1 MRYDWM
7 KFAKQKAWKVFV
19 TFTLSL
25 LCAFCAGVS
34 WSQTTQQFTGRVL
47 DSAGAVIP
55 AAQVI
60 VHNQATSVDV
70 KTVTTG
76 SGDYT
81 VTYLPPGTYDIT
93 VSKQGFEAEKKT
105 NILLNVDQTSTINF
119 QLSVGST
126 TEAITVNASDIQI
139 ELSKA
144 DNGEIIDN
152 ERIQEAPLDGRNP
165 YGLFDLSPGTH
176 DFSSA
181 QYPRPFDNVT
191 GNQLVNG
198 SFQPSQQNI
207 DGASNE
213 AADLG
218 RTAFTPSVDVV
229 QEYKIVLNAYDASY
243 GRSGGSAVDVSIKSG
258 SNKFH
263 GTADYYARRQ
273 WLDTFDF
280 GTKYN
285 AFSSDTPAVKLGHRR
300 SQESF
305 VVDGPVVIP
314 HLVNGKNKL
323 FFVASYE
330 RMRDILPNPGYNHY
344 SVPNPA
350 WVTGDFSTATYWN
363 TTTNSLQPL
372 TIYDPLTPLH
382 TVVDPNDGLTKQAHD
397 AFPGNRIPAG
407 RIDPVAANVL
417 SYLSYVTPN
426 VNPGPGYAP
435 WSNNYAVDQVEN
447 DLWTNTMVKID
458 YNPSDANRL
467 SFRWAKQGRFAT
479 DFWNTCVPNADPANS
494 NGSGNQPKTETGTAQ
509 WTHVFKPNLLLNVNT
524 SVMVYTNESIE
535 GTIFSGN
542 EVAKLGFAAA
552 FYNQIQS
559 TNRFL
564 NISSNG
570 LPGANNFVDFGPNWL
585 GFSGDRHALDFLPAL
600 TYIKGA
606 HTIRAGVNID
616 FYQWMLPIGGNADNF
631 NFTPN
636 FSNEYGGG
644 TANNTDAPGYS
655 SGLSTASL
663 LLGYPNNGSVNWTDY
678 PFYSQHY
685 FAPWFQ
691 DDWKITEKL
700 TLNLG
705 LRWDFL
711 TPEVERHNK
720 LDGVFNTTVL
730 NPVSSQIPTGTAAL
744 GTMTNLQGGLTFAG
758 VNGQPRGAYRMN
770 KLQVQPR
777 IGFAYAISDKM
788 SLRGGIGENILNLQI
803 LPGSDGFSS
812 STSYNNSLNNGLTP
826 YTSTTGQGLSNPIP
840 VVPQST
846 GAALGYLQ
854 DLGKSFSFV
863 NPNYQMPTFWS
874 WSLSYEIAPT
884 RRDAFSASYIGNRVP
899 NNPENNN
906 INQISPAWNA
916 QCDVERGGNR
926 QLCDGAAGQI
936 ANPFLGISDFG
947 GSNYYNSTT
956 LSKSNFTRPYPLFGA
971 ITENGAT
978 NDGKNWYNAVSVVG
992 SHQLSGSLSVHAT
1005 YTHAKA
1011 ESSGGWVPGSN
1022 TFAPPGTNPSTG
1034 WVDQLNNVMAREV
1047 STFNDVKH
1055 QVSFSGVAILPFGK
1069 NRLLLSHVN
1078 RFVDE
1083 IVNGWEITPLYT
1095 YYSGFAWR
1103 PQDSGGSYDSDGNHS
1118 TVYDHSGNWEMA
1130 SGGPIS
1136 KSMGVSHT
1144 ILPPDGNHNYS
1155 RIRGVTPCVGYET
1168 EVTSKAGITSK
1179 VPMASPAAVAAGCAA
1194 SVTDVSNIQ
1203 FFRTANSYAV
1213 GRQNIDFGVR
1223 QPGAYKLDIAA
1234 SKNFSIPEASRI
1246 YLGDQAKLQIR
1257 VDFLNAFNHA
1267 NWDNSYNNDPTSIN
1281 FGTIRKGPDG
1291 PSNEPRYLQL
1301 SGKLTW

>member
-1 MRYDWM
+1 MQYANR
-7 KFAKQKAWKVFV
+7 KAAKALWGLVL
-19 TFTLSL
+19 TM
-25 LCAFCAGVS
+25 LCMFSAVVS
-34 WSQTTQQFTGRVL
+34 WSQTTQQFTGHVV
-47 DSAGAVIP
+47 DPAGAVIP
-55 AAQVI
+55 GAQVV
-60 VHNQATSVDV
+60 VHNQATGVDV
-70 KTVTTG
+70 KAVTTG

-81 VTYLPPGTYDIT
+81 VTYLIPGTYDIT
-93 VSKQGFEAEKKT
+93 VSKENFKTEKKT
-105 NILLNVDQTSTINF
+105 DILLNVDQASTINF
-119 QLSVGST
+119 QLSIGAAS
-126 TEAITVNASDIQI
+126 EEITVNASETQI

-144 DNGEIIDN
+144 DNGEIIDS
-152 ERIQEAPLDGRNP
+152 ELIQEAPLDGRNP
-165 YGLFDLSPGTH
+165 YSLFVLSPGSH
-176 DFSSA
+176 DFSSV
-181 QYPRPFDNVT
+181 QYPRPFDNIT
-191 GNQLVNG
+191 GNQIVNG
-198 SFQPSQQNI
+198 SSQDSQQNI
-207 DGASNE
+207 DGASND
-213 AADLG
+213 AADLD

-229 QEYKIVLNAYDASY
+229 GEYKIVLNAYDASY
-243 GRSGGSAVDVSIKSG
+243 GRGGGSAVDVSLKSG
-258 SNKFH
+258 TNQFH

-273 WLDTFDF
+273 WLDTYDYE
-280 GTKYN
+280 TKYDN
-285 AFSSDTPAVKLGHRR
+285 YSNPTGTPAPKLSHRR

-314 HLVNGKNKL
+314 HLFNGKNKL
-323 FFVASYE
+323 FFIASYE
-330 RMRDILPNPGYNHY
+330 RMRDILPNPGYNSY

-382 TVVDPNDGLTKQAHD
+382 TIVDPNDGLTKQVHS
-397 AFPGNRIPAG
+397 AFPGNKIPTN

-720 LDGVFNTTVL
+720 LDGTFNATVL

-978 NDGKNWYNAVSVVG
+978 NDGKNWYNALQVVG
-992 SHQLSGSLSVHAT
+992 SHQLSGNLSVHAT
-1005 YTHAKA
+1005 YTHAKS
-1011 ESSGGWVPGSN
+1011 ESSGYWVPGAN
-1022 TFAPPGTNPSTG
+1022 AWGPPGTNPTTG
-1034 WVDQLNNVMAREV
+1034 WVDQLNHVFAREV
-1047 STFNDVKH
+1047 STFADVKH
-1055 QVSFSGVAILPFGK
+1055 AVTLSGVAILPFGK
-1069 NRLLLSHVN
+1069 NRLLLSNVN

-1083 IVNGWEITPLYT
+1083 IVNGWEITPIYT

-1103 PQDSGGSYDSDGNHS
+1103 PQDSGGTKDSDGNNS
-1118 TVYDHSGNWEMA
+1118 TLYDQAGNWEMA
-1130 SGGPIS
+1130 STGGPIN
-1136 KSMGVSHT
+1136 KSMGVNHT

-1155 RIRGVTPCVGYET
+1155 RIRGVTPCVGYKDPNT
-1168 EVTSKAGITSK
+1168 GAVI
-1179 VPMASPAAVAAGCAA
+1179 PSPAATAAGCSSIDFVRAP
-1194 SVTDVSNIQ
+1194 VGVG
-1203 FFRTANSYAV
+1203 ANGSQTYGV

-1234 SKNFSIPEASRI
+1234 SKNFSIPEASKI
-1246 YLGDQAKLQIR
+1246 HFGDQANLQIR

-1267 NWDNSYNNDPTSIN
+1267 DWDESYNTDPTSLDW
-1281 FGTIRKGPDG
+1281 GTIKKGPSG
-1291 PSNEPRYLQL
+1291 PNNEPRYLQL

>member
-1 MRYDWM
+1 MQYDLM
-7 KFAKQKAWKVFV
+7 KFAKQKAWKAFV

-25 LCAFCAGVS
+25 LCAFSAVVS
-34 WSQTTQQFTGRVL
+34 WSQTTQQFTGHVL

-60 VHNQATSVDV
+60 VHNQATGVDI
-70 KTVTTG
+70 KTVTTS

-93 VSKQGFEAEKKT
+93 VSKAGFKTEKKT
-105 NILLNVDQTSTINF
+105 DILLNVDQTSTINF
-119 QLSVGST
+119 QLDVGAT
-126 TEAITVNASDIQI
+126 TVEITVNASETQI

-152 ERIQEAPLDGRNP
+152 ERIQDAPLDGRNP

-720 LDGVFNTTVL
+720 LDGTFNATVL

-978 NDGKNWYNAVSVVG
+978 NDGKNWYNALQVVG
-992 SHQLSGSLSVHAT
+992 SHQLSGNLSVHAT
-1005 YTHAKA
+1005 YTHAKS
-1011 ESSGGWVPGSN
+1011 ESSGYWVPGAN
-1022 TFAPPGTNPSTG
+1022 AWGPPGTNPTTG
-1034 WVDQLNNVMAREV
+1034 WVDQLNHVFAREV
-1047 STFNDVKH
+1047 STFADVKH
-1055 QVSFSGVAILPFGK
+1055 AVTLSGVAILPFGK
-1069 NRLLLSHVN
+1069 NRLLLSNVN

-1083 IVNGWEITPLYT
+1083 IVNGWEITPIYT

-1103 PQDSGGSYDSDGNHS
+1103 PQDSGGTKDSDGNNS
-1118 TVYDHSGNWEMA
+1118 TLYDQAGNWEMA
-1130 SGGPIS
+1130 STGGPIN
-1136 KSMGVSHT
+1136 KSMGVNHT

-1155 RIRGVTPCVGYET
+1155 RIRGVTPCVGYKDPNT
-1168 EVTSKAGITSK
+1168 GAVI
-1179 VPMASPAAVAAGCAA
+1179 PSPAATAAGCSSIDFVRAP
-1194 SVTDVSNIQ
+1194 VGVG
-1203 FFRTANSYAV
+1203 ANGSQTYGV

-1234 SKNFSIPEASRI
+1234 SKNFSIPEASKI
-1246 YLGDQAKLQIR
+1246 HFGDQANLQIR

-1267 NWDNSYNNDPTSIN
+1267 DWDESYNTDPTSLDW
-1281 FGTIRKGPDG
+1281 GTIKKGPSG
-1291 PSNEPRYLQL
+1291 PNNEPRYLQL